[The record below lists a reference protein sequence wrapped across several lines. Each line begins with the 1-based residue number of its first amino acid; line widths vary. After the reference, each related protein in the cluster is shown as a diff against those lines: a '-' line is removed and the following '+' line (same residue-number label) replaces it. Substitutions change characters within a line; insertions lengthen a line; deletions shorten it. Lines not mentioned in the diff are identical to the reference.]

1 MTAAVPTPM
10 DPAVLAKQAD
20 ALRAGLALLAIVN
33 GAVPLRIS
41 APATGVLYVSP
52 GRAVLEYRSE
62 REDDEYN
69 LSVLRTLSEILGRPL
84 AVSTGSDNY
93 LSVKIELVLFDVE
106 VRIYEAIR
114 TPEVRATA
122 RQLITPASSEVAA

>member
-1 MTAAVPTPM
+1 MTAPAPSPM

-41 APATGVLYVSP
+41 APATGVLYVTP
-52 GRAVLEYRSE
+52 GRLGLEYHSE

-84 AVSTGSDNY
+84 IVSTGSDDY
-93 LSVKIELVLFDVE
+93 LSVRIKLVLFDVK
-106 VRIYEAIR
+106 VTIYEAMN
-114 TPEVRATA
+114 TPEGRHTA
-122 RQLITPASSEVAA
+122 RQLATPAPSGVAA